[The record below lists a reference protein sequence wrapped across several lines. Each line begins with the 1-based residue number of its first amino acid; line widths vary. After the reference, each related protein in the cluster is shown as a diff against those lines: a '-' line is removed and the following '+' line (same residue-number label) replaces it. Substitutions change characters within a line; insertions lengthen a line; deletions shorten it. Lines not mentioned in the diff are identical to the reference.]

1 MSELP
6 AVLSH
11 QDDAQVHADAVAQ
24 AHGEDY
30 DYLENDP
37 FFQPVR
43 ERIAAKLKGNGK
55 AIAEVEAW
63 TKA

>member
-1 MSELP
+1 
-6 AVLSH
+6 LSH

-24 AHGEDY
+24 AHGDDHGEDY

-37 FFQPVR
+37 FFQSVR
-43 ERIAAKLKGNGK
+43 ERINGK
-55 AIAEVEAW
+55 TILDLP